1 MHDARARSSEL
12 SDCCPQFGVEPF
24 VFQGERRGGA
34 GCLHELPLLC
44 QAGGVDDRG
53 DAPALVLDGCGDL
66 SLWWRVDLHR
76 ATVGVYVS
84 VLVWHPV
91 GELQGVVAERCGE
104 RVA

>member
-1 MHDARARSSEL
+1 MRTAMPPSVAGVHDARARSSEL

-34 GCLHELPLLC
+34 DCLHELPLLC

-66 SLWWRVDLHR
+66 SLWCRGSTCTGRPLS
-76 ATVGVYVS
+76 AST
-84 VLVWHPV
+84 
-91 GELQGVVAERCGE
+91 
-104 RVA
+104 